1 MLYSTAARISEVVSL
16 NRANVGNGRA
26 SYATIVG
33 KGNKAATLA
42 SLADKAA
49 TSRVNFDL
57 DRDQHTKLKVYAA
70 KQGKTVKE
78 VLTELV
84 AQLPE

>member
-1 MLYSTAARISEVVSL
+1 MNTTTKGALSA
-16 NRANVGNGRA
+16 GRPSA
-26 SYATIVG
+26 KS
-33 KGNKAATLA
+33 NKAATLA

-70 KQGKTVKE
+70 KHGKTVKE

>member
-1 MLYSTAARISEVVSL
+1 MSTSTKGALSA
-16 NRANVGNGRA
+16 GRPSA
-26 SYATIVG
+26 KS
-33 KGNKAATLA
+33 NKAATLA

>member
-1 MLYSTAARISEVVSL
+1 MNSTTKGALSA
-16 NRANVGNGRA
+16 GRPSA
-26 SYATIVG
+26 KSS
-33 KGNKAATLA
+33 KAATLA

-49 TSRVNFDL
+49 TARVNFDL

-78 VLTELV
+78 VLSDYV
-84 AQLPE
+84 AQLPD

>member
-1 MLYSTAARISEVVSL
+1 MNSPTKGALSS
-16 NRANVGNGRA
+16 GRPSA
-26 SYATIVG
+26 KSS
-33 KGNKAATLA
+33 KAATLA

-49 TSRVNFDL
+49 TVRVNFDL
-57 DRDQHTKLKVYAA
+57 DREQHTKLKVYAA

-78 VLTELV
+78 VLSDYV

>member
-1 MLYSTAARISEVVSL
+1 MTATTKGTLSA
-16 NRANVGNGRA
+16 GRPSA
-26 SYATIVG
+26 KSS
-33 KGNKAATLA
+33 KAATLA

-49 TSRVNFDL
+49 TVRVNFDL
-57 DRDQHTKLKVYAA
+57 DREQHTKLKVYSA

-78 VLTELV
+78 VLSDYV